1 VSVRLVLICA
11 LASLLLASSVSLV
24 YVQHMRRVL
33 FTELKGLER
42 ERDRMLVE
50 WGQLQLE
57 ASTWA
62 AQDRIESLAQDKLG
76 FRVPPPSSV
85 VLVGH

>member
-1 VSVRLVLICA
+1 M
-11 LASLLLASSVSLV
+11 
-24 YVQHMRRVL
+24 QHMRRGL
-33 FTELKGLER
+33 FSELKGLER

-62 AQDRIESLAQDKLG
+62 AQDRIEQVATEKLD
-76 FRVPPPSSV
+76 FRVPAPANV
-85 VLVGH
+85 VLVER